1 MPTYPVA
8 IHCLFTSPGHAYF
21 GNSTPDPGPYPMVSH
36 SEVRLE
42 AGLGIPGDR
51 FYNRKPDYS
60 GQVTLFSWEV
70 YQALLRHLSLPDR
83 SPEFFRR
90 NVLISGV
97 PLNQLIGQEFELD
110 GIRLSGSGHCT
121 PCHWMDDGF
130 APGSLAFLN
139 GRGGLRC
146 RILTS
151 GTLAIGSA
159 SLVSPVR
166 LDLTR
171 LMDPPDRL
179 PLP

>member
-1 MPTYPVA
+1 MQTYPVT
-8 IHCLFTSPGHAYF
+8 IHRLFTSPGHAYF
-21 GNSTPDPGPYPMVSH
+21 GNASQEPGPYDMISH
-36 SEVRLE
+36 EAVRLE

-60 GQVTLFSWEV
+60 GQVTFFSWEV
-70 YQALLRHLSLPDR
+70 YQALLLHLSLPDR

-97 PLNQLIGQEFELD
+97 PINQLIGQEFELG

-121 PCHWMDDGF
+121 PCRWMDDGF
-130 APGSLAFLN
+130 APGSLAFLQ

-146 RILTS
+146 RILSS
-151 GTLAIGSA
+151 GTLSIGPATLNCSA
-159 SLVSPVR
+159 N

-171 LMDPPDRL
+171 LTDTPDRL